1 MAYGDYAKGEMRL
14 ETVIDSESE
23 DFKKAWKTG
32 EDEFQHM
39 GAINAEVPSLILKVV
54 LKCAIERSAWEA
66 FSKTDMRGDGWAWN
80 FFVDDPPVEAAALY
94 LTCNRKIRIRST
106 AYWSVSDAGE
116 YGKFLIANIGDF
128 VIAPVK

>member
-14 ETVIDSESE
+14 ESVIDPESE
-23 DFKKAWKTG
+23 DFKKAQKVG

-39 GAINAEVPSLILKVV
+39 GFTPEVSDLILKVV
-54 LKCAIERSAWEA
+54 LKCAIERTAYEA

-80 FFVDDPPVEAAALY
+80 FYVDDPPVEAVALY

-106 AYWSVSDAGE
+106 AHWSTSDAGE
-116 YGKFLIANIGDF
+116 YGKFLTVTIGDF
-128 VIAPVK
+128 VISPVK

>member
-23 DFKKAWKTG
+23 DFKEAYKTG
-32 EDEFQHM
+32 EDEFQRM
-39 GAINAEVPSLILKVV
+39 GFTPEVSSLILKVV
-54 LKCAIERSAWEA
+54 LKCAIEQTAYETFA
-66 FSKTDMRGDGWAWN
+66 KTEMRGDGWAWN
-80 FFVDDPPVEAAALY
+80 FYVDDPPVEVAALY

-106 AYWSVSDAGE
+106 AHWSTSDAGE
-116 YGKFLIANIGDF
+116 YGKFLTATIGDF